1 MKLLLVIVAL
11 GLTVS
16 ICAQQLS
23 AAPSIPVGTLCCE
36 RYIRTELP
44 LARIVSYINTPS
56 SFYCSHD
63 AIIFQTVAGRL
74 VCADPKHPWVQDRLT
89 ELDKQGIEMD

>member
-1 MKLLLVIVAL
+1 MKLLLVVVAL

-36 RYIRTELP
+36 RYIRTQLP
-44 LARIVSYINTPS
+44 LARIVNYIKAPS

-74 VCADPKHPWVQDRLT
+74 VCANPEHPWVQDRLT
-89 ELDKQGIEMD
+89 ELTDRIEKD